1 MESKRTRAIQ
11 KFQTW
16 AADMTCPICHN
27 PLALS
32 NNQVRCSNNHSFDL
46 AKQGYVNLA
55 PNHQETHYN
64 KDLFESRYRIMAE
77 ALLYD
82 GIYDDMLTLLTAQG
96 IQLSNGHP
104 ANIIDLGTGEGTHL
118 HHFVDAWGKRTGT
131 AEEELAVNAL
141 GLDLAKDGI
150 LVAAKHYT
158 NALWMV
164 ADLSQ
169 IPLKDASIDGALTI
183 LSPSNYPELQRVMKE
198 NAWFI
203 KVIPGPHY
211 LRELREIV
219 IADEADRLQDPA
231 PSTEK
236 FRAAFRNVASAH
248 FERVVPLN
256 PEQMADL
263 IKMTPL
269 MWHADADQIA
279 NASALDHITIDLML
293 LFGQK

>member
-11 KFQTW
+11 KFQNW
-16 AADMTCPICHN
+16 DSDMTCPICHS
-27 PLALS
+27 PLAWTD
-32 NNQVRCSNNHSFDL
+32 NQVRCSNNHSFDL
-46 AKQGYVNLA
+46 AKQGYINLA
-55 PNHQETHYN
+55 PNHQEAHYN

-82 GIYDDMLTLLTAQG
+82 GIYDQMLDLLIAQG
-96 IQLSNGHP
+96 IELTNARP
-104 ANIIDLGTGEGTHL
+104 PRIIDLGTGEGTHL
-118 HHFVDAWGKRTGT
+118 HHFVDTWGKRTGAVE
-131 AEEELAVNAL
+131 AEAVNAL

-169 IPLKDASIDGALTI
+169 LPFKEASIDGALTI
-183 LSPSNYPELQRVMKE
+183 LSPSNYPELQRVMKD

-219 IADEADRLQDPA
+219 IADEADRLQDPT

-236 FRAAFRNVASAH
+236 FKAAFRNVGSAH
-248 FERVVPLN
+248 FERRVPLN
-256 PEQMADL
+256 SAQMSDL

-269 MWHADADQIA
+269 MWHADEDQIA
-279 NASALDHITIDLML
+279 AASALDHITVDLIL